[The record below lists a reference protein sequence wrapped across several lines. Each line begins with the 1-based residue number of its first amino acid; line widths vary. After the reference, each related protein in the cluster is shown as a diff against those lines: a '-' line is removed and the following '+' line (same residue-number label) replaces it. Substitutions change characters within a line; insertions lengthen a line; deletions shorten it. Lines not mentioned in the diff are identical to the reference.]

1 MDFDG
6 VEAPPPSD
14 GLKPED
20 IKFIRSLR
28 TSATGPSSDGEAGER
43 LGGIARRLSSRTV
56 KKLEVASDEIELQPG
71 VWDSALFQFASV
83 SGRGA
88 SVFTLVLLVVN
99 ILRLPAGATAAT
111 AIARSDARSANRR
124 RRRAPRTRRPSG
136 CGKGGARA
144 TARACLARS
153 SWTSAWTTAV

>member
-14 GLKPED
+14 GLEPED

-56 KKLEVASDEIELQPG
+56 KKLEVASDEIELQPS

-99 ILRLPAGATAAT
+99 CVEINQCVGFA
-111 AIARSDARSANRR
+111 SRR
-124 RRRAPRTRRPSG
+124 WRGRTRR
-136 CGKGGARA
+136 K
-144 TARACLARS
+144 L
-153 SWTSAWTTAV
+153 